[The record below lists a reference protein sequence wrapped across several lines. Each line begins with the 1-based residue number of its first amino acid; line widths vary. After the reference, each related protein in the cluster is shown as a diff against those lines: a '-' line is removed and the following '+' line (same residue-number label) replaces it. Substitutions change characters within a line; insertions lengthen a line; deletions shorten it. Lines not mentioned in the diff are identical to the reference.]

1 MRGGCMPNHQIRLNR
16 VWTVVPRAAALR
28 SPDDHKPQGLRFERR
43 FGLPTG
49 LTPEDDVYLL
59 VQLQEGRGILQLN
72 DVTLGKIDSSV
83 ANAFPINGRLE
94 MSNLLVY
101 HPDSASHSETVAS
114 HSETETRA
122 EANDGHSS
130 ESIPASTPAFS
141 TQAFPGMIVLE
152 IRSQRL

>member
-16 VWTVVPRAAALR
+16 VWTVVPRAASLR
-28 SPDDHKPQGLRFERR
+28 SPDDHEPQGLRFERR

-59 VQLQEGRGILQLN
+59 VQLQEGRGLLHLN
-72 DVTLGKIDSSV
+72 GVTLGKIDSSV

-101 HPDSASHSETVAS
+101 HPDSASHSET
-114 HSETETRA
+114 ETRA
-122 EANDGHSS
+122 EADDGHSS